1 MRLSYEQMHEMR
13 MAGKT
18 YTEIGK
24 ACGLTRQRVNYI
36 LTHYDEALKGMRG
49 RGFDVETIIY
59 KGLYEHFKNNM
70 YESVTKFVK
79 KVYGNTSESKVM
91 TMKEF
96 MIGKHIRS
104 FFSVPVIKKMCEV
117 TGKTF
122 EELFELRGGATKDDR

>member
-49 RGFDVETIIY
+49 RGFDINTIVY
-59 KGLYEHFKNNM
+59 KGLYEHFKDNM
-70 YESVTKFVK
+70 YESVTSFTH
-79 KVYGNTSESKVM
+79 KVYGCTNTINIP
-91 TMKEF
+91 TMKSF
-96 MIGKHIRS
+96 LIGEYNSR
-104 FFSVPVIKKMCEV
+104 FSVPLIKKMCEI

-122 EELFELRGGATKDDR
+122 EELFELRKGVI

>member
-49 RGFDVETIIY
+49 RGFDVETIVY

-70 YESVTKFVK
+70 YESVTTFTR
-79 KVYGNTSESKVM
+79 KVYGHTSESSIP
-91 TMKEF
+91 TMRSLL
-96 MIGKHIRS
+96 IGEYHSR
-104 FFSVPVIKKMCEV
+104 FSVPLIKKMCEV

-122 EELFELRGGATKDDR
+122 EELFELREGATKDER